1 MRALLLAIA
10 LAASIFVADARSIDV
25 HMSNETYITSAVQEL
40 NATETPTDA
49 GVNRLSDQDIDDI
62 LLAMEHSKNHTT
74 SKAVEEALHKRK
86 PELVKKLKKFGRGF
100 NGTVDGLSQSAQIYV
115 ASIVFT
121 FWADMSNG
129 TFRDIRQELHQNF
142 DAERT
147 LRTLFEVGVKQFK
160 KLDPVVQKELADAF
174 PLITD
179 FVRCEKVRA
188 KFAEQLDA
196 E

>member
-1 MRALLLAIA
+1 
-10 LAASIFVADARSIDV
+10 
-25 HMSNETYITSAVQEL
+25 
-40 NATETPTDA
+40 
-49 GVNRLSDQDIDDI
+49 
-62 LLAMEHSKNHTT
+62 
-74 SKAVEEALHKRK
+74 
-86 PELVKKLKKFGRGF
+86 
-100 NGTVDGLSQSAQIYV
+100 
-115 ASIVFT
+115 
-121 FWADMSNG
+121 MSNG

-179 FVRCEKVRA
+179 FVRCKYS
-188 KFAEQLDA
+188 LDFGR